1 MSIISEEEL
10 REVVEVVW
18 MTVLD
23 IPVDVGR
30 ADNLASCETTTAQIS
45 ITGAWN
51 GVVLVKASERFLS
64 QAAAFMFSSTMDAVD
79 DNDRSE
85 TLTEMTNMLGGTVKC
100 LLPETCD
107 LSLPSLVSDESTLGD
122 VAWLDFTCGD
132 HPLAVAVSE
141 HASGAQQAA

>member
-30 ADNLASCETTTAQIS
+30 ADNLASCETTTAQI
-45 ITGAWN
+45 
-51 GVVLVKASERFLS
+51 
-64 QAAAFMFSSTMDAVD
+64 
-79 DNDRSE
+79 
-85 TLTEMTNMLGGTVKC
+85 
-100 LLPETCD
+100 
-107 LSLPSLVSDESTLGD
+107 TLGD